1 MEILLIVLVAFIELL
16 AFIIGVRIGQKV
28 AKNEEI
34 VIPTPRKIIKE
45 IKEEKKTEVKQKELE
60 ANLKAI
66 DEYEG

>member
-1 MEILLIVLVAFIELL
+1 MEVLLIMLVAFIELL
-16 AFIIGVRIGQKV
+16 AFIIGARIGQKV
-28 AKNEEI
+28 AKGEEI
-34 VIPTPRKIIKE
+34 VIPTPHKIIKE